1 MKIQSAGR
9 LGNQLYI
16 FSHALDLRIN
26 SKVES
31 VSIFADRFHSKINE
45 ELLET
50 FSFLSG
56 QGIKLEINNHLGF
69 VLRLI
74 DKLNLTAPPLS
85 RYVKRALRIETEG
98 MERFTERAWMQRGFF
113 QNVDFPENVMVRMNE
128 ILLEIIENKISHS
141 RFEQRIPFL
150 ASRYQAV
157 HVRRTDFF
165 STEVGVIDPISQLGC
180 LQDDLNVVICTDATR
195 DEILSMFDCK
205 NFEILTPSESS
216 AWETLA
222 ILSRA
227 ENLVMTNS
235 TLSFWAGFIASKA
248 GKTVWA
254 PNIWNK
260 EVQEP
265 RTLPYSH
272 YNTYLPQFEGL

>member
-26 SKVES
+26 YKVEP
-31 VSIFADRFHSKINE
+31 VSIFVDRFHSEINE

-50 FSFLSG
+50 FSLLSG

-69 VLRLI
+69 VLRFI
-74 DKLNLTAPPLS
+74 DKLNANVPQLS
-85 RYVKRALRIETEG
+85 RFARRALRIETEG
-98 MERFTERAWMQRGFF
+98 VEKFTERAWIHRGFF
-113 QNVDFPENVMVRMNE
+113 QNDDFPENVMTRMNE
-128 ILLEIIENKISHS
+128 ILLEIIENHFSHS
-141 RFEQRIPFL
+141 GLMQRIPFL
-150 ASRYQAV
+150 ESRYQAI

-165 STEVGVIDPISQLGC
+165 STEVGVIDPISQLVG
-180 LQDDLNVVICTDATR
+180 LQDGLNVVICTDASR
-195 DEILSMFDCK
+195 DEVLSMLDCE
-205 NFEILTPSESS
+205 NFEILTPNESS

-248 GKTVWA
+248 EKNVWA
-254 PNIWNK
+254 PNIWNRK
-260 EVQEP
+260 VQEP

-272 YNTYLPQFEGL
+272 YNTYSPRFEGL

>member
-9 LGNQLYI
+9 LGNQLHI

-74 DKLNLTAPPLS
+74 DKLHVTAPLLS
-85 RYVKRALRIETEG
+85 RYAKRALRIETEG

-113 QNVDFPENVMVRMNE
+113 QNDDFPENVMVRMNE
-128 ILLEIIENKISHS
+128 ILLEIIENKISYS

-150 ASRYQAV
+150 MSRYQAV

-165 STEVGVIDPISQLGC
+165 STKVGVIDPISQLGC

-195 DEILSMFDCK
+195 DEILSMINCK

-248 GKTVWA
+248 GKNVWA
-254 PNIWNK
+254 PKIWNK

-265 RTLPYSH
+265 RTLPYCH